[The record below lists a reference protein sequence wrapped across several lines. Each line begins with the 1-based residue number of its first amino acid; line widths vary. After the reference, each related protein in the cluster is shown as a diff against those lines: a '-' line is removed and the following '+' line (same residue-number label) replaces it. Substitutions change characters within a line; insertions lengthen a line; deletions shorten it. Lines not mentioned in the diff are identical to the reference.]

1 MFYSKSTSGFY
12 DMEIHGEAIPDD
24 VVEITEE
31 EWRDLLQAQTEGK
44 SITYDSKK
52 KKPVAT
58 EPLPPSIEILR
69 GRMVVSRGQGRIAL
83 HRAGKLEAVEAYIEQ
98 AKSSNDPQTL
108 EIAIAYEDALSWSRT
123 SATTA
128 ALQQVL
134 GLSDE
139 ETDDLFRAAA
149 LIEY

>member
-1 MFYSKSTSGFY
+1 MP
-12 DMEIHGEAIPDD
+12 E
-24 VVEITEE
+24 
-31 EWRDLLQAQTEGK
+31 L
-44 SITYDSKK
+44 ITYNLQTGETTTSEFIPPEIP
-52 KKPVAT
+52 PV
-58 EPLPPSIEILR
+58 PIEEIR
-69 GRMVVSRGQGRIAL
+69 AGMVVSRGQGRIAL
-83 HRAGKLEAVEAYIEQ
+83 HRAEKLAALEAYI
-98 AKSSNDPQTL
+98 SSPTADP
-108 EIAIAYEDALSWSRT
+108 EVVIAYQDAATWSRT